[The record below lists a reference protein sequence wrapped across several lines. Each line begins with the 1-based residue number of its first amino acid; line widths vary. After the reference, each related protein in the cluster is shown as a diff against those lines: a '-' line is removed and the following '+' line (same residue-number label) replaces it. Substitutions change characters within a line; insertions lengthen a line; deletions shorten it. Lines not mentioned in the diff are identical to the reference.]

1 MSVFLLMSG
10 INIALSGLLFIV
22 ALAALQKINDVAT
35 SQLVAPVAILSVAM
49 IVLHLIGAA
58 SHERYGVGDVIE
70 AAWRIVDMLAIL
82 SLIRLTKLVQ

>member
-22 ALAALQKINDVAT
+22 ALAALQKIKDVAT
-35 SQLVAPVAILSVAM
+35 SQLIAPVAILSVAKM
-49 IVLHLIGAA
+49 VLHLIGAA
-58 SHERYGVGDVIE
+58 SHERCGVGDAIE

>member
-22 ALAALQKINDVAT
+22 ALAALQKSKDVAT

-49 IVLHLIGAA
+49 IVLNLIGVIR
-58 SHERYGVGDVIE
+58 HERYGVGDAVE
-70 AAWRIVDMLAIL
+70 TAWLIVDMLAIVT
-82 SLIRLTKLVQ
+82 LIRLTKLVQ

>member
-10 INIALSGLLFIV
+10 INIALSALLFIV
-22 ALAALQKINDVAT
+22 ALATLHKMKDVAT
-35 SQLVAPVAILSVAM
+35 SQLVAPAAILSVAM
-49 IVLHLIGAA
+49 IVLYLIDAS
-58 SHERYGVGDVIE
+58 SHEKYVINDAME

>member
-1 MSVFLLMSG
+1 MSVFLLMSW

-22 ALAALQKINDVAT
+22 ALAALQKIKDVAT
-35 SQLVAPVAILSVAM
+35 SQLIAPVAILSVAM

-58 SHERYGVGDVIE
+58 SHEKYVVDDAIE
-70 AAWRIVDMLAIL
+70 AAWRIVDALAVL

>member
-1 MSVFLLMSG
+1 MSVFLLMPW

-22 ALAALQKINDVAT
+22 TLAALQKIKDVAT
-35 SQLVAPVAILSVAM
+35 SQLIAPVAILSVAM

-58 SHERYGVGDVIE
+58 SHEKYGTGDVIQ

>member
-22 ALAALQKINDVAT
+22 ALAALQRIKDVAT
-35 SQLVAPVAILSVAM
+35 SQLIAPVAILSVAM

-58 SHERYGVGDVIE
+58 SHEKYGVDDAIE
-70 AAWRIVDMLAIL
+70 AAWRIIDMLAIVT
-82 SLIRLTKLVQ
+82 LIRLTKLVQ

>member
-22 ALAALQKINDVAT
+22 AIAALQKIKDVAT

-49 IVLHLIGAA
+49 IVLHLIWAA
-58 SHERYGVGDVIE
+58 SYERYGVGDVIE

>member
-22 ALAALQKINDVAT
+22 ALAALQKIKDVAT
-35 SQLVAPVAILSVAM
+35 SQLIAPVAILSVAM
-49 IVLHLIGAA
+49 IVLYLIGAA
-58 SHERYGVGDVIE
+58 SNERYGVGDVIE

>member
-1 MSVFLLMSG
+1 MSVFLFMSS
-10 INIALSGLLFIV
+10 INV
-22 ALAALQKINDVAT
+22 ALACLLFYVAIIALQRIKDIAK

-49 IVLHLIGAA
+49 IVLHLIGVAT
-58 SHERYGVGDVIE
+58 HERYGVGDVIE

>member
-10 INIALSGLLFIV
+10 INIALAGLLFIV
-22 ALAALQKINDVAT
+22 ALAALRKIKDVAT
-35 SQLVAPVAILSVAM
+35 SQLIAPVAILSVAM

-58 SHERYGVGDVIE
+58 GHERYSVGDAME
-70 AAWRIVDMLAIL
+70 AAWYIVDMLAML